1 MQITKNFLQFNSLF
15 SPHNAL
21 NLSDRRALM
30 ANFDIKTVLHADVLG
45 LSLQE
50 LSSLISDYYYVDE
63 VDYIDQ
69 LYDLAFDDNERLKIK
84 ETAENIIEQ
93 VRASDNSPFFDL
105 EELLQEYSLN
115 DEDGVTLMCL
125 AEALLRI
132 PDATTVDSLIEDK
145 LSGKEWSRHF
155 SKDNTLFVNASTWG
169 LMMTGRLVNVDDSSV
184 VQFFK
189 NSTKPI
195 IRKAVDQ
202 AMRIMGQ
209 HFVLGRTIEEA
220 MKNAKPYIKKGYDYS
235 YDMLGES
242 AITLDEAAR
251 YYESYRSAIEKI
263 AASSSDANRHPS
275 LSIKLSALHPRF
287 EETHRERV
295 LTELVA
301 TVENLVAL
309 GIKHNVGITIDAEEA
324 DRLELTMAL
333 FEVIYTKPLVRGW
346 GKFGIVVQAYSKRAL
361 PVLCWLTVL
370 AKTHGDEIPVRL
382 VKGAYWDSEIQYAQV
397 LGFTDYP
404 VFTRKEYTDT
414 SYLACARYL
423 LSDATRGAIYPQFA
437 SHNAHTVSS
446 IKVMAPTQRA
456 FEFQRLHGMGDD
468 LYDSVIATT
477 DDTHIRIYAPVGSHE
492 DLLPYLV
499 RRLLEN
505 GANSSFV
512 HQLSDTKMSI
522 ESLTKRP
529 LERGFIRTHSNKAA
543 IPSPASIFSN
553 RKNSAGIN
561 LTTLHPREKFMNSV
575 ETFSDT
581 QWQATPIING
591 QPIKQGKA
599 NKVINPYDHCETV
612 GEYTEANKQLA
623 LEALNVADSA
633 TKGWQLTSVEKR
645 CQIFETLA
653 DNLELNRAELVAL
666 CQREAGKTVQD
677 AIDEVREAVDFCRYY
692 AEQAREKF
700 IEPLILPGPTGET
713 NELSFTGRGV
723 FVCISPWNYPLAI
736 FMGQISA
743 ALLAGNTVI
752 AKPAE
757 TTTLIAHRAIELLFE
772 SGLPSSAL
780 QFLPGPGAELGS
792 ALHADNR
799 VSGVAFTGSN
809 GTARRINQSLTSR
822 DENAAIAT
830 LVAETGG
837 LNAMIVDST
846 ALPEQVARDVVD
858 SAFSAAGQRCSA
870 LRILYV
876 QEDIADRVLELVKG
890 MMEELSI
897 GNPQLLSTDVGPV
910 IDHVAQ
916 EKLEQ
921 YIQQTKASSRK
932 WFQVPL
938 SEKCRRGTFV
948 APTLFE
954 IDSISSME
962 DEQFGPILHVARFNA
977 EGLDQVIRDIN
988 AKGYGLTLGIH
999 TRNKTVY
1006 EKVAH
1011 SINVGNVYINRNQVG
1026 AVVGVNPFGGCG
1038 LSGTGPKAGG
1048 PHYMLR
1054 FATEKTITNNVAA
1067 IGGNIDLLNAV

>member
-1 MQITKNFLQFNSLF
+1 
-15 SPHNAL
+15 
-21 NLSDRRALM
+21 M
-30 ANFDIKTVLHADVLG
+30 ANFDIKNILQTDSPE

-50 LSSLISDYYYVDE
+50 LSSIVSDYYCIDE
-63 VDYIDQ
+63 VAFIEQ
-69 LYDLAFDDNERLKIK
+69 LYDLAFDENERLKIK
-84 ETAENIIEQ
+84 ETAESIIDQ
-93 VRASDNSPFFDL
+93 VRSSGNSSFFDL
-105 EELLQEYSLN
+105 DHLLQEYSLN

-132 PDATTVDSLIEDK
+132 PDAATVDSLIEDK

-169 LMMTGRLVNVDDSSV
+169 LMMTGRLVNVDDSSIAT
-184 VQFFK
+184 FFK

-195 IRKAVDQ
+195 IRKAVDR
-202 AMRIMGQ
+202 AMRLMGQ

-220 MKNAKPYIKKGYDYS
+220 MKNARPYIRKGYDYS

-242 AITLDEAAR
+242 AITSDEATR
-251 YYESYRSAIEKI
+251 YYESYCSAIGKI
-263 AASSSDANRHPS
+263 ATHSSDANRYPS

-287 EETHRERV
+287 EEAHRDRV

-301 TVENLVAL
+301 TIENLVTL
-309 GIKHNVGITIDAEEA
+309 GIKYNVGITIDAEEA

-333 FEVIYTKPLVRGW
+333 FEVIYSQPLVRGW
-346 GKFGIVVQAYSKRAL
+346 GNFGIVVQAYSKRAL
-361 PVLCWLTVL
+361 PVLCWLTRL
-370 AKTHGDEIPVRL
+370 AKNYGDEIPVRL

-397 LGFTDYP
+397 LGFSGYP

-446 IKVMAPTQRA
+446 IRVMAPKSRA

-468 LYDSVIATT
+468 LYDSVLATAE
-477 DDTHIRIYAPVGSHE
+477 DTHIRIYAPVGSHE

-512 HQLSDTKMSI
+512 HQLSDTRMSVEALI
-522 ESLTKRP
+522 KRP
-529 LERGFIRTHSNKAA
+529 LERDFLRNHTGPLPIQ
-543 IPSPASIFSN
+543 PPVSIFTH
-553 RKNSAGIN
+553 RKNSKGVN
-561 LTTLHPREKFMNSV
+561 LTSLHTRVAFMHSV
-575 ETFSDT
+575 ERFNHQ
-581 QWQATPIING
+581 QWQASPVING
-591 QPIKQGKA
+591 QPVRQGKV
-599 NKVINPYDHCETV
+599 NKVVSPYDRSQSV
-612 GEYTEANKQLA
+612 GEYIEADKQLA
-623 LEALNVADSA
+623 LQALDAADKA
-633 TKGWQLTSVEKR
+633 VKGWQCTSVETR
-645 CQIFETLA
+645 CQILESFA
-653 DNLELNRAELVAL
+653 DNMELNQDELVAL
-666 CQREAGKTVQD
+666 CQREAGKTIQD
-677 AIDEVREAVDFCRYY
+677 GIDEVREAVDFCRYY
-692 AEQAREKF
+692 AEQAREKL
-700 IEPLILPGPTGET
+700 IEPIILPGPTGET
-713 NELSFTGRGV
+713 NALSLRGRGV
-723 FVCISPWNYPLAI
+723 FSCISPWNYPLAI
-736 FMGQISA
+736 FIGQISA
-743 ALLAGNTVI
+743 ALLVGNTVI

-772 SGLPSSAL
+772 SGLPVGVL
-780 QFLPGPGAELGS
+780 QFLPGSGAVLGEV
-792 ALHADNR
+792 LHGDNR

-809 GTARRINQSLTSR
+809 ATARRINQALANR
-822 DENAAIAT
+822 DNNAAIAT

-876 QEDIADRVLELVKG
+876 QEDIAERVLELIKG
-890 MMEELSI
+890 MMEQLSI

-910 IDHVAQ
+910 IDRSAQ
-916 EKLEQ
+916 KKLQQ
-921 YIQQTKASSRK
+921 YIEQMKSFSKQ
-932 WFQVPL
+932 WFQAPL
-938 SEKCRRGTFV
+938 PEVCQQGTFIE
-948 APTLFE
+948 PTLFE
-954 IDSISSME
+954 IDSINSMS
-962 DEQFGPILHVARFNA
+962 DEQFGPILHVARFKA
-977 EGLDQVIRDIN
+977 QGMDQLIEDIN

-1006 EKVAH
+1006 EKLAH

-1048 PHYMLR
+1048 PHYLLR
-1054 FATEKTITNNVAA
+1054 FTTEKTITNNVAA
-1067 IGGNIDLLNAV
+1067 IGGNVDLLNTV

>member
-1 MQITKNFLQFNSLF
+1 
-15 SPHNAL
+15 
-21 NLSDRRALM
+21 M
-30 ANFDIKTVLHADVLG
+30 ANFDIKKILQADSLG

-50 LSSLISDYYYVDE
+50 LSSVVSDYYCIDE
-63 VDYIDQ
+63 VAYIEQ
-69 LYDLAFDDNERLKIK
+69 LYDLAFDESERLKIK

-93 VRASDNSPFFDL
+93 VRSSDNSPFFDL

-132 PDATTVDSLIEDK
+132 PDAATVDSLIEDK

-169 LMMTGRLVNVDDSSV
+169 LMMTGRLVDVNDSSV
-184 VQFFK
+184 AKFFK

-242 AITLDEAAR
+242 AITSGEATR
-251 YYESYRSAIEKI
+251 YYESYRAGIEKI
-263 AASSSDANRHPS
+263 AANSSDANRHPS

-287 EETHRERV
+287 EETHRDRV

-301 TVENLVAL
+301 SVENLVAL
-309 GIKHNVGITIDAEEA
+309 GIKYNVGITIDAEEA

-333 FEVIYTKPLVRGW
+333 FEAIYSKPLVRGW
-346 GKFGIVVQAYSKRAL
+346 KNFGIVVQAYSKRAL
-361 PVLCWLTVL
+361 PVLCWLTRL
-370 AKTHGDEIPVRL
+370 SKNYGDEIPVRL
-382 VKGAYWDSEIQYAQV
+382 VKGAYWDSEVQYAQV
-397 LGFTDYP
+397 LGFSGYP

-446 IKVMAPTQRA
+446 IKVMAPKSRA

-468 LYDSVIATT
+468 LYDSVIATAE
-477 DDTHIRIYAPVGSHE
+477 DTHIRIYAPVGSHE

-522 ESLTKRP
+522 EALIKRP
-529 LERGFIRTHSNKAA
+529 LERDFIRKRTAKPV
-543 IPSPASIFSN
+543 IPNPVNIFTG
-553 RKNSAGIN
+553 RKNSKGIN
-561 LTTLHPREKFMNSV
+561 LTTLHTRTAFMNSV
-575 ETFSDT
+575 EHFNNK
-581 QWQATPIING
+581 QWQANPIING
-591 QPIKQGKA
+591 QAVMKGKV
-599 NKVINPYDHCETV
+599 NKVVSPYDHSQAV
-612 GEYTEANKQLA
+612 GEYIEADKTLA
-623 LEALNVADSA
+623 LQALHISHSA
-633 TKGWQLTSVEKR
+633 VRDWQCTSVEAR
-645 CQIFETLA
+645 CQVLESFA
-653 DNLELNRAELVAL
+653 ASLELNQAELVAL

-700 IEPLILPGPTGET
+700 IEPIILPGPTGET
-713 NELSFTGRGV
+713 NELSLKGRGV

-736 FMGQISA
+736 FIGQISA

-757 TTTLIAHRAIELLFE
+757 TTSLIAHRAVELLFGA
-772 SGLPSSAL
+772 GLPFGAL
-780 QFLPGPGAELGS
+780 QFLPGSGAVLGT
-792 ALHADNR
+792 ALHSDNR

-809 GTARRINQSLTSR
+809 ATARRINQALINR
-822 DENAAIAT
+822 DDNAAIAT

-876 QEDIADRVLELVKG
+876 QEDIAERVLELIRG
-890 MMEELSI
+890 MMEQLSI
-897 GNPQLLSTDVGPV
+897 GNPQLLRTDVGPV
-910 IDHVAQ
+910 IDRLAQ
-916 EKLEQ
+916 DKLQAYIEQ
-921 YIQQTKASSRK
+921 MKSSSK
-932 WFQVPL
+932 QWFQVPL
-938 SEKCRRGTFV
+938 PEACQQGAFI

-954 IDSISSME
+954 IDSISLMSE
-962 DEQFGPILHVARFNA
+962 EQFGPILHFARFKA
-977 EGLDQVIRDIN
+977 QDIDKLIDDIN

-999 TRNKTVY
+999 TRNKTAY
-1006 EKVAH
+1006 EKLAH

-1048 PHYMLR
+1048 PHYLLR

>member
-1 MQITKNFLQFNSLF
+1 
-15 SPHNAL
+15 
-21 NLSDRRALM
+21 M
-30 ANFDIKTVLHADVLG
+30 ANFDIKKILQEGSLG
-45 LSLQE
+45 LTVGE
-50 LSSLISDYYYVDE
+50 LSSVISDYYCIDE
-63 VDYIDQ
+63 VAYIEQ
-69 LYDLAFDDNERLKIK
+69 LYDLAFDESERLSIK

-93 VRASDNSPFFDL
+93 VRSSDNSPFFDL
-105 EELLQEYSLN
+105 EDLLQEYSLN

-132 PDATTVDSLIEDK
+132 PDAATVDSLIEDK

-169 LMMTGRLVNVDDSSV
+169 LMMTGHLVNVDDSSI

-242 AITLDEAAR
+242 AITSDEASR

-263 AASSSDANRHPS
+263 AENSSNANRHPS

-287 EETHRERV
+287 EETHRTQV

-309 GIKHNVGITIDAEEA
+309 GIEHKVGITIDAEEA

-333 FEVIYTKPLVRGW
+333 FEAIYSKPLVRSW
-346 GKFGIVVQAYSKRAL
+346 GNFGIVVQAYSKRAL
-361 PVLCWLTVL
+361 PVLCWLTML
-370 AKTHGDEIPVRL
+370 AKNYGDEIPVRL

-397 LGFTDYP
+397 LGFEGYP

-423 LSDATRGAIYPQFA
+423 LSDATRDAIYPQFA

-446 IKVMAPTQRA
+446 IKVMAPKHRE

-522 ESLTKRP
+522 ETLIKRP
-529 LERGFIRTHSNKAA
+529 LERDFSRKYASPAA
-543 IPSPASIFSN
+543 IPDPVSIFTH
-553 RKNSAGIN
+553 RKNSRGIN
-561 LTTLHPREKFMNSV
+561 LTTLHTREAFISSIEHFNNK
-575 ETFSDT
+575 
-581 QWQATPIING
+581 QWQANPIING
-591 QPIKQGKA
+591 QPVMQGKV
-599 NKVINPYDHCETV
+599 NKVVSPYDHGQFV
-612 GEYTEANKQLA
+612 GEYIDADESLA
-623 LEALNVADSA
+623 LQALDVADNA
-633 TKGWQLTSVEKR
+633 IKGWQRTPVEAR
-645 CQIFETLA
+645 CKILESLA
-653 DNLELNRAELVAL
+653 ASMELNQAELVAL

-677 AIDEVREAVDFCRYY
+677 AIDEIREAVDFCRYY
-692 AEQAREKF
+692 AEQAREKL
-700 IEPLILPGPTGET
+700 IEPVILPGPTGET
-713 NELSFTGRGV
+713 NELSFKGRGV

-736 FMGQISA
+736 FIGQISA

-772 SGLPSSAL
+772 SGLPAGAL
-780 QFLPGPGAELGS
+780 QFLPGLGAVLGQV
-792 ALHADNR
+792 LHSDNR

-809 GTARRINQSLTSR
+809 ATARRINQSLTNR

-846 ALPEQVARDVVD
+846 ALPEQVARDVVH

-870 LRILYV
+870 LRVLYV
-876 QEDIADRVLELVKG
+876 QEDIAERVLELIQG
-890 MMEELSI
+890 MMKQLSI
-897 GNPQLLSTDVGPV
+897 GNPQFLSTDVGPV
-910 IDHVAQ
+910 IDRLAQ
-916 EKLEQ
+916 KKLQHYIEQ
-921 YIQQTKASSRK
+921 MKLSSRR
-932 WFQVPL
+932 WFQAALP
-938 SEKCRRGTFV
+938 EICRRGTFIE
-948 APTLFE
+948 PTLFE
-954 IDSISSME
+954 IDSISSMGE
-962 DEQFGPILHVARFNA
+962 EQFGPVLHVVRFKSQD
-977 EGLDQVIRDIN
+977 LDQLIDDIN

-999 TRNKTVY
+999 TRNQTVY

-1048 PHYMLR
+1048 PHYILR